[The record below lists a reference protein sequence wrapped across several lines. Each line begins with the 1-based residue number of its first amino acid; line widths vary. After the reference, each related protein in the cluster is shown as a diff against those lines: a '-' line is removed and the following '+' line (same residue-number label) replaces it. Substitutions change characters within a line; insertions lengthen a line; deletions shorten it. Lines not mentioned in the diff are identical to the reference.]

1 MIRQLARILAIVMLV
16 GITGRAI
23 AADRWETLQAIHMIE
38 NPRNS
43 TRPGSHG
50 ELGAY
55 QFRHATWRMHTR
67 RPFQLALNRAESDA
81 VAAAHYEYL
90 RDGLERSGVPA
101 TTYNIAV
108 AWNAGLDAAISGHAP
123 RASRNY
129 AERVVN
135 LTRDTGRPSVG
146 RQPLAILAPMR
157 PIVLTP

>member
-1 MIRQLARILAIVMLV
+1 MIRHIARLIAIVVLV
-16 GITGRAI
+16 GITSRAF

-43 TRPGSHG
+43 TQPGSHG

-67 RPFQLALNRAESDA
+67 RPFHLALNRAESDT

-90 RDGLERSGVPA
+90 RGGLERCGVPA

-123 RASRNY
+123 HASRNY

-135 LTRDTGRPSVG
+135 LAHDMGRSGVV
-146 RQPLAILAPMR
+146 RQPMALLAPMPR
-157 PIVLTP
+157 IVLTP